1 MSPGVYNINNTESQT
16 SEEEYTRTR
25 LWALFGDVTLDYKNY
40 AFLNITGRNDFSS
53 TLPRNHRSFFYPS
66 IAGSFVFT
74 DAFHINEDIIKFGK
88 VRLSWAKVGNDAG
101 AYYKNGTFTLGQP
114 LTGNQ
119 YYHYHLL
126 CLIRI

>member
-1 MSPGVYNINNTESQT
+1 MTFHLHYPKII
-16 SEEEYTRTR
+16 
-25 LWALFGDVTLDYKNY
+25 A
-40 AFLNITGRNDFSS
+40 
-53 TLPRNHRSFFYPS
+53 SFFYPS

-101 AYYKNGTFTLGQP
+101 AYYKMVHSLWDSP
-114 LTGNQ
+114 LTASQ

-126 CLIRI
+126 CLTRI